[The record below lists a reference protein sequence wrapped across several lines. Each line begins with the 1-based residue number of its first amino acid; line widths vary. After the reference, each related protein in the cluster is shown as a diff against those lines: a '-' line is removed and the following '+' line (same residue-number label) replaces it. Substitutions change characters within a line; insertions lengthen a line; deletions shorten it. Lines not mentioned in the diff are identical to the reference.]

1 MIKADIIKKHTWST
15 SMTEDWELTLRL
27 YLDGY
32 KVSYTPYIQAPAECP
47 STIPQL
53 TRQRMRWAEGHTF
66 NAKKYFWEVLRSP
79 KISTREKL
87 EFAYYAPY
95 YLQSFIFLIGTFFWF
110 LSETMHQYLP
120 FWTQVFGWS
129 LLLSNL
135 LALPF
140 MGLTGLFLEK
150 NVRRDYAGILSF
162 IVMSYILVPFQAY
175 ASLKGLL
182 EKKEGGTWIRTLKTG
197 KITEALTKLR
207 LGKVWREI
215 FPRRQ
220 RARVGRI
227 EKKATHAEGSQ
238 RNSQDVGETK
248 DLSSRGSGNAS
259 LTRRFMLLLS
269 PLLSRNRRNAVALA
283 SLILLSTTL
292 SAVSVLAF
300 TIPTAEA
307 VISGLTWYLNP
318 NSHDGWATMVES
330 GVTSGTT
337 IMGDSVAAH
346 SYYWRTGTT
355 YTLTTPEGAGTWV
368 LTIVFTANSLN
379 KDPWTIS
386 VGYSNTAGSFGT
398 QIGSTTY
405 NMKGTS
411 SPQSISIPNVS
422 NVPAGTWYINLRI
435 DVPVQQGANKELI
448 MTNGSTGSTLYV
460 PENSL
465 ILLLL
470 VPLIPMFLR
479 RARKRPLRLI
489 NCLLAIFA

>member
-1 MIKADIIKKHTWST
+1 
-15 SMTEDWELTLRL
+15 
-27 YLDGY
+27 
-32 KVSYTPYIQAPAECP
+32 
-47 STIPQL
+47 
-53 TRQRMRWAEGHTF
+53 MRWAEGHTF
-66 NAKKYFWEVLRSP
+66 NVKKYFWEVLRSP
-79 KISTREKL
+79 KISTRERL

-95 YLQSFIFLIGTFFWF
+95 YLQSFMFLIGAFFWF
-110 LSETMHQYLP
+110 LSEAMHQYLP

-150 NVRRDYAGILSF
+150 NVRKDFTGILSF

-182 EKKEGGTWIRTLKTG
+182 EKKERGTWIRTLKTG

-215 FPRRQ
+215 FPRRR

-248 DLSSRGSGNAS
+248 DLSSLRSKNAS

-283 SLILLSTTL
+283 SLILLSTVL
-292 SAVSVLAF
+292 GAVSVLAS

-318 NSHDGWATMVES
+318 NTHDSWATMVES
-330 GVTSGTT
+330 GVTTGTT
-337 IMGDSVAAH
+337 TIGEKDVAH
-346 SYYWRTGTT
+346 SYYWRTGTS
-355 YTLTTPEGAGTWV
+355 YILTAPEGAGTWI
-368 LTIVFTANSLN
+368 LTVFFTKNTLN
-379 KDPWTIS
+379 RDPWTVS

-398 QIGSTTY
+398 QIGSTTH
-405 NMKGTS
+405 NMIGTS

-422 NVPAGTWYINLRI
+422 DIPAGTWFINLRI
-435 DVPVQQGANKELI
+435 GVPAQQGNNKELV

-465 ILLLL
+465 LLFLL
-470 VPLIPMFLR
+470 VPLIPVFLR
-479 RARKRPLRLI
+479 RAKKRSLGMI
-489 NCLLAIFA
+489 NHLLAVFA